1 MGIISKF
8 HDIWINIGFLVKF
21 QSLQKYDFTT
31 KTMSLILRAIQCA
44 FTGGGGSIPYHG
56 GVLTQHLDIYV
67 GRLRCIQ
74 IVQYRMSLEMCMDC
88 PSAAEPSQ
96 AAVSR

>member
-1 MGIISKF
+1 MLVYHISVMWSYLTRKRQGPR
-8 HDIWINIGFLVKF
+8 WPSG
-21 QSLQKYDFTT
+21 QSVGL
-31 KTMSLILRAIQCA
+31 LIQCA
-44 FTGGGGSIPYHG
+44 FTSGWGSIPYHG